1 MRIRKYFNEAEE
13 SSKDKI
19 RNFFIEH
26 PNPKDK
32 DFHAFAEKI
41 GMEPDD
47 AETIAYSILTE
58 LLKGEKK

>member
-1 MRIRKYFNEAEE
+1 MRMKKYFNEAEE
-13 SSKDKI
+13 SNKEKI

-32 DFHAFAEKI
+32 AFHAFAEEI

-58 LLKGEKK
+58 LLKGKK